1 MLVYLMQVTFML
13 GMYRLMLSLCRSL
26 DQNGGGGGG
35 DFPAVGVYS
44 AISSTDL
51 LV

>member
-26 DQNGGGGGG
+26 DQNGGGG